1 MSKKKIITGQLDLLS
16 INEEFN
22 VVYEPLVMV
31 KQREIRDGDIVKCI
45 DNIFGYDGKGKVIHY
60 YLTKGKKYR
69 VKYTMECNDK
79 IYCCIEDDNGNEAC
93 YRSDRFN

>member
-1 MSKKKIITGQLDLLS
+1 MSKNKIITGQLDLLS
-16 INEEFN
+16 TTEEFK
-22 VVYEPLVMV
+22 VAYEPLVMI
-31 KQREIRDGDIVKCI
+31 KQRKIKDGDIVKCI
-45 DNIFGYDGKGKVIHY
+45 DNIFGYDSKGKVMLY

-69 VKYTMECNDK
+69 VKRTMEYGNK